1 MYIPWPSCTCCNSY
15 VHLSIVNNS
24 SHRRQD
30 STLDRKSNS
39 LNMRPSHLHNYQS
52 LHTLRLVL
60 YFSQFKYLLLS
71 LWSLYTHPVCIL
83 CSTIRELIDKSG
95 IESHS
100 PRQYP
105 VLYHFQLPRSS
116 LPRRCRTQL
125 SLCKLYTQDQNR
137 RRSPCKYYHRG
148 RTKDPY
154 SSVH

>member
-1 MYIPWPSCTCCNSY
+1 MYTPWPSCTCCNNY
-15 VHLSIVNNS
+15 VHLNIVNNS
-24 SHRRQD
+24 SRHRSD
-30 STLDRKSNS
+30 SIHQCKSS
-39 LNMRPSHLHNYQS
+39 SQRMRPSHRHSQQS
-52 LHTLRLVL
+52 RHTLRLIL

-71 LWSLYTHPVCIL
+71 LRPLYTNLMCIL
-83 CSTIRELIDKSG
+83 CSTIRELIGRSG
-95 IESHS
+95 IVFHS
-100 PRQYP
+100 PRQCP

-116 LPRRCRTQL
+116 RLNRCRMQL